1 MTFKHKLAHRLA
13 LLRDRSVAA
22 VVAGLALLWIA
33 SCERPLTVTEP
44 NASVAQLVVSPRV
57 VTLQENQSQDFT
69 AVGFTTTGDTALI
82 GVTWSVTG
90 GTIDTSS
97 NGKRHYGHYKNAN
110 CGNFKIIASSH
121 PGDKRDTASATVT
134 CPVVSGA
141 QSTVAATPASLT
153 AGSGSATVT
162 AKDANGNLV
171 SGATVV
177 LAATG
182 SGNTLTQ
189 PSGTTN
195 TSGVATGTLSS
206 SVAEAKTVS
215 ATINGTAVT
224 QTAAVTV
231 SAAPVSAAQSTVAAT
246 PTSLTAGSGSAT
258 VTVTVKDANG
268 APMSGATVVLAATG
282 SGNTLTQPSGTTNAN
297 GVATGTRSEKR
308 RGGKKGRS

>member
-22 VVAGLALLWIA
+22 AVAALALLWVA

-162 AKDANGNLV
+162 VTEKDANGKRL
-171 SGATVV
+171 GRGTVV

-246 PTSLTAGSGSAT
+246 PASLTAGSGSAT

-268 APMSGATVVLAATG
+268 APMSGDRK
-282 SGNTLTQPSGTTNAN
+282 
-297 GVATGTRSEKR
+297 GVA
-308 RGGKKGRS
+308 

>member
-22 VVAGLALLWIA
+22 AVAALALLWDA

-44 NASVAQLVVSPRV
+44 NASGAQLVVSP
-57 VTLQENQSQDFT
+57 T
-69 AVGFTTTGDTALI
+69 AV
-82 GVTWSVTG
+82 
-90 GTIDTSS
+90 
-97 NGKRHYGHYKNAN
+97 
-110 CGNFKIIASSH
+110 
-121 PGDKRDTASATVT
+121 TV
-134 CPVVSGA
+134 A
-141 QSTVAATPASLT
+141 QSTVAASPTSVVV
-153 AGSGSATVT
+153 GSGTSTLTVT

-224 QTAAVTV
+224 
-231 SAAPVSAAQSTVAAT
+231 
-246 PTSLTAGSGSAT
+246 
-258 VTVTVKDANG
+258 
-268 APMSGATVVLAATG
+268 
-282 SGNTLTQPSGTTNAN
+282 
-297 GVATGTRSEKR
+297 
-308 RGGKKGRS
+308 

>member
-22 VVAGLALLWIA
+22 AVAGLALLWVA

-57 VTLQENQSQDFT
+57 VTLQENQLQDFT
-69 AVGFTTTGDTALI
+69 AVGFTTTGDTAQI

-97 NGKRHYGHYKNAN
+97 NGKQHYGHYKNAH

-134 CPVVSGA
+134 CPVVSAA

-162 AKDANGNLV
+162 VMVKDANGMAL
-171 SGATVV
+171 SGVTVA

-215 ATINGTAVT
+215 ATINGTGVT

-246 PTSLTAGSGSAT
+246 PASLTEGRGSAPIT
-258 VTVTVKDANG
+258 STEQNAYG
-268 APMSGATVVLAATG
+268 ALSSGATVV
-282 SGNTLTQPSGTTNAN
+282 Q
-297 GVATGTRSEKR
+297 
-308 RGGKKGRS
+308 

>member
-22 VVAGLALLWIA
+22 AVAALALLWVA

-153 AGSGSATVT
+153 AGSGSATV
-162 AKDANGNLV
+162 
-171 SGATVV
+171 
-177 LAATG
+177 
-182 SGNTLTQ
+182 
-189 PSGTTN
+189 
-195 TSGVATGTLSS
+195 
-206 SVAEAKTVS
+206 
-215 ATINGTAVT
+215 
-224 QTAAVTV
+224 
-231 SAAPVSAAQSTVAAT
+231 
-246 PTSLTAGSGSAT
+246 
-258 VTVTVKDANG
+258 
-268 APMSGATVVLAATG
+268 
-282 SGNTLTQPSGTTNAN
+282 
-297 GVATGTRSEKR
+297 RSEEHTSELQSR
-308 RGGKKGRS
+308 LHLLCRLLL